1 MGTCF
6 PLSFIWYIPCC
17 PRFDYSPLFL
27 TQEITTDDALDDTHA
42 PQEEQP
48 QGESLLGSS
57 SIQHYH
63 LMTHTLE
70 NGLQG
75 IALQD
80 ASIVDV
86 QRKGVKVY
94 PHMSYFH
101 FTIALSANHASV
113 RQLKCII
120 ATGMKLSCKNP
131 EGITSPALLLIYHG
145 LCG

>member
-1 MGTCF
+1 MKMFVYKLPQELPMGTCF

-17 PRFDYSPLFL
+17 PRFDYSPLLL
-27 TQEITTDDALDDTHA
+27 TQDITTDNAFDDTHA
-42 PQEEQP
+42 PQEEKP

-94 PHMSYFH
+94 PHMSIKY
-101 FTIALSANHASV
+101 L
-113 RQLKCII
+113 
-120 ATGMKLSCKNP
+120 P
-131 EGITSPALLLIYHG
+131 
-145 LCG
+145 